1 MRIGRSGGIRSGSLW
16 WIPVTLRGYRAS
28 WLGADALAGL
38 TLVAVVLPGQMAT
51 ARLADLPAI
60 AGLLAFVAGSL
71 AYALLGTNRRLSVG
85 ADSTIAP
92 VLATGV
98 AAVAVAG
105 SSGYGVAMAF
115 TALLV
120 GAALIAVGV
129 FRLGWIADFLSTP
142 VITGILAGIAVE
154 IVARQ
159 IPAILGVTGGATTTI
174 GELRR
179 AAGQLSHI
187 NGWSV
192 GIALG
197 VLAVIVGAQLIDHR
211 LPGPLAGL
219 ILSIAAVH
227 AFGLASHH
235 GVTVLGAV
243 RGGLPHVRLPYLSW
257 SQLRL
262 LPGLVLTVT
271 FVCIAQTAA
280 TVRASGAAAQQTGA
294 QGSGAQGSGVRG
306 PGVRGPGV
314 RGPGVRGDFDRDLI
328 GIGAGSIAAGLI
340 GAFPV
345 DASPPNTAIATA
357 SGTRSQL
364 ANIMAAVLVL
374 GVVLVAT
381 APLADLPEAM
391 LAATLVF
398 IATKLFR
405 VGELRTILR
414 FDRLEFALATVT
426 LLVVALVGIEQGVA
440 VAIVLSLADRTRR
453 SARPQDAVLGREPG
467 TDHWIPA
474 DIGSPTEQVPGVL
487 VYLVYAPLWY
497 GNADYLRLRVRHLVE
512 CASSP
517 VHAVIVDAGGISDI
531 DYTGLQALRGL
542 ATELGQQGVSIGIAR
557 ASQLVH
563 HDLKHGALLAQL
575 GADHLFTS
583 VQAAVDA
590 LQHRPRA
597 SGAAP
602 PAAG

>member
-1 MRIGRSGGIRSGSLW
+1 VGVWGI
-16 WIPVTLRGYRAS
+16 PATLRDYQAS

-38 TLVAVVLPGQMAT
+38 TLVAVALPGQIAT
-51 ARLADLPAI
+51 ARLAGMPAS
-60 AGLLAFVAGSL
+60 AGLYAFAAGSL

-98 AAVAVAG
+98 AAVAVG
-105 SSGYGVAMAF
+105 SGYGLAMAV
-115 TALLV
+115 TALMV
-120 GAALIAVGV
+120 GAALIAVGA

-159 IPAILGVTGGATTTI
+159 IPAILGVPGGATTTI
-174 GELRR
+174 GEIRR
-179 AAGQLSHI
+179 VAGQVSHV

-192 GIALG
+192 GIAVV
-197 VLAVIVGAQLIDHR
+197 VLAVIAGGKRIDHR

-227 AFGLASHH
+227 VLGLASRH
-235 GVTVLGAV
+235 GVAVLGAV
-243 RGGLPHVRLPYLSW
+243 PGGLPHVRVPYVSW
-257 SQLRL
+257 SQLRR

-280 TVRASGAAAQQTGA
+280 TVRSSGAAATE
-294 QGSGAQGSGVRG
+294 
-306 PGVRGPGV
+306 
-314 RGPGVRGDFDRDLI
+314 DFNRDLI
-328 GIGAGSIAAGLI
+328 GVGAGSVVAGLI

-364 ANIMAAVLVL
+364 ANIMAAAGVL
-374 GVVLVAT
+374 GVVLAAT
-381 APLADLPEAM
+381 APLADLPQAM
-391 LAATLVF
+391 LAATLVY
-398 IATKLFR
+398 IATRLFR

-414 FDRLEFALATVT
+414 FDRLEFALATVA

-440 VAIVLSLADRTRR
+440 VAIVLSLADRTHRT
-453 SARPQDAVLGREPG
+453 ARPQDAVLGREPG
-467 TDHWIPA
+467 TDHWIPC
-474 DIGSPTEQVPGVL
+474 DIGRPTEQLPGIL

-497 GNADYLRLRVRHLVE
+497 GNADYFRLRIRHLVDA
-512 CASSP
+512 ASSP
-517 VHAVIVDAGGISDI
+517 VRAVIVDADGISDI
-531 DYTGLQALRGL
+531 DYTGLQALRDL
-542 ATELGQQGVSIGIAR
+542 AAELRKRGVSIEIAR
-557 ASQLVH
+557 ASHLVH

-575 GADHLFTS
+575 GAGHLFAS
-583 VQAAVDA
+583 VQDAVNA
-590 LQHRPRA
+590 VARRP
-597 SGAAP
+597 G
-602 PAAG
+602 

>member
-1 MRIGRSGGIRSGSLW
+1 VRGI
-16 WIPVTLRGYRAS
+16 PATLRGYRAS

-38 TLVAVVLPGQMAT
+38 TLVAVALPGQIAT
-51 ARLADLPAI
+51 ARLADMPAVT
-60 AGLLAFVAGSL
+60 GLYAFAAGSL

-98 AAVAVAG
+98 AAVAVSG

-115 TALLV
+115 TAVCV
-120 GAALIAVGV
+120 GAALIAVGA

-142 VITGILAGIAVE
+142 VITGVLAGIAVE
-154 IVARQ
+154 IMVRQ
-159 IPAILGVTGGATTTI
+159 IPAILGVPGGATTTI
-174 GELRR
+174 GEIRR
-179 AAGQLSHI
+179 VAGQVSHA

-192 GIALG
+192 GIALV
-197 VLAVIVGAQLIDHR
+197 VLAMIAVAQRIDHR

-227 AFGLASHH
+227 ALGLASRH
-235 GVTVLGAV
+235 GVAVLGAV
-243 RGGLPHVRLPYLSW
+243 PGGLPHVRLPYVSW
-257 SQLRL
+257 SQLRR

-271 FVCIAQTAA
+271 FVCIAQSAA
-280 TVRASGAAAQQTGA
+280 TVRASG
-294 QGSGAQGSGVRG
+294 
-306 PGVRGPGV
+306 P
-314 RGPGVRGDFDRDLI
+314 GDFNRDLI
-328 GIGAGSIAAGLI
+328 GIGAGSVVAGLA

-364 ANIMAAVLVL
+364 ANIMAAALVL
-374 GVVLVAT
+374 AVALVAT

-426 LLVVALVGIEQGVA
+426 LLAVALVGIEQGVA
-440 VAIVLSLADRTRR
+440 VALVLSLADRTWRT
-453 SARPQDAVLGREPG
+453 ARPKDAVLGREPG

-474 DIGSPTEQVPGVL
+474 DIGYPTEQLPGIL
-487 VYLVYAPLWY
+487 VYLIYAPVWY
-497 GNADYLRLRVRHLVE
+497 GNADYFRLRVRHLVDA
-512 CASSP
+512 ASSP
-517 VHAVIVDAGGISDI
+517 VRAVIVDADGISDI
-531 DYTGLQALRGL
+531 DYTGLQALRDL
-542 ATELGQQGVSIGIAR
+542 TAELRHRGVSIEIAR
-557 ASQLVH
+557 ASHLVH
-563 HDLKHGALLAQL
+563 HDLKHGTFLAQL
-575 GADHLFTS
+575 GAGHLFAS
-583 VQAAVDA
+583 VQDAVNA
-590 LQHRPRA
+590 VARRP
-597 SGAAP
+597 
-602 PAAG
+602 